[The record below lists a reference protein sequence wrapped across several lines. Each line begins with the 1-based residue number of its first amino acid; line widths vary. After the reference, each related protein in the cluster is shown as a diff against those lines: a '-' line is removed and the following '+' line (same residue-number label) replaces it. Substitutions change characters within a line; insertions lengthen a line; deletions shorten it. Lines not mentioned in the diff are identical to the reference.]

1 MRLTALFISLLL
13 ASIAFVSPAVA
24 GDGVAVV
31 ELFTSEGC
39 SSCPPA
45 DALLAKLATE
55 ARKSQQAVYCL
66 SFHVDYWDRLGWKDR
81 FSNRAYTQRQQD
93 YARFLK
99 LDSPYTP
106 QIVINGTEEF
116 LGSDETLVKGGI
128 KLALARKTDASV
140 DLEPS
145 ANGDEVVVDY
155 KILGAP
161 AGATLCVA
169 WTEAAAMSNPNRGE
183 NRGRKL
189 AHINVVRDFQTITL
203 KEPFTGRLSWK
214 RQGSNPGSVI
224 GFVQDATSRQVLGAT
239 SREIIEKRR

>member
-13 ASIAFVSPAVA
+13 ASIAFVSPVVA

-45 DALLAKLATE
+45 DALLAKLAAE

-81 FSNRAYTQRQQD
+81 FSHRAYTQRQQD
-93 YARFLK
+93 YARHLK
-99 LDSPYTP
+99 LESPYTP
-106 QIVINGTEEF
+106 QIVINGAQEF
-116 LGSDETLVKGGI
+116 LGSDEPLVKGAI
-128 KLALARKTDASV
+128 KLALARKTDATV
-140 DLEPS
+140 DLKAS
-145 ANGDEVVVDY
+145 ANGDELLVDY

-169 WTEAAAMSNPNRGE
+169 WTEATAVSNPNRGE

-189 AHINVVRDFQTITL
+189 AHVHVVRDFQTVTL
-203 KEPFTGRLSWK
+203 KEPFAGQLSLK
-214 RQGSNPGSVI
+214 RQDSQPGSVI
-224 GFVQDATSRQVLGAT
+224 GFIQEATSRQVLAANAQEVGG
-239 SREIIEKRR
+239 RLR